1 MSYQKKGYQKK
12 LPQSIEIFVN
22 RYSELRKQMSIK
34 KEQYKFFDDQMN
46 VSNNNGK
53 DYVKSDDGEIG
64 KVNYRYID
72 DK

>member
-1 MSYQKKGYQKK
+1 MYYHKKGYQKK
-12 LPQSIEIFVN
+12 LPQSIEIFVK

-53 DYVKSDDGEIG
+53 DYVKSDDGEID

>member
-1 MSYQKKGYQKK
+1 MSYQKKGYSKK

-22 RYSELRKQMSIK
+22 SYSELRKQMSIK

-53 DYVKSDDGEIG
+53 DYVKSDDGEID
-64 KVNYRYID
+64 KVNYSEL
-72 DK
+72 

>member
-1 MSYQKKGYQKK
+1 
-12 LPQSIEIFVN
+12 
-22 RYSELRKQMSIK
+22 MSIK